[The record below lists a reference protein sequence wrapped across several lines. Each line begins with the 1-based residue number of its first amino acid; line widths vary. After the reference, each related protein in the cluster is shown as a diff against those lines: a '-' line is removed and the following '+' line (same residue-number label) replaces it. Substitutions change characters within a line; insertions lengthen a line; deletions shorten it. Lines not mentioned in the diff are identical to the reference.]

1 MKFHPRKN
9 DIYEVSFSY
18 DCLADPDQLVKL
30 CSHRFLYKISSKWL
44 RVCASR
50 GVCLILKM
58 QSWTRVWRRRLGWA
72 SPHPACQRPNSK
84 LCWKIR
90 ELGKDHFADF
100 DCKRDQP
107 KIVFFGQKIC
117 HGWGVIPPSLQTES
131 IKIVYYTFPSE

>member
-9 DIYEVSFSY
+9 DNYEVSSSY

-90 ELGKDHFADF
+90 DLGKDNFTDF
-100 DCKRDQP
+100 DHKTDQKLCSLIKR
-107 KIVFFGQKIC
+107 C
-117 HGWGVIPPSLQTES
+117 ATGWGFSNPSLQTES
-131 IKIVYYTFPSE
+131 VKVVYYMFPSE